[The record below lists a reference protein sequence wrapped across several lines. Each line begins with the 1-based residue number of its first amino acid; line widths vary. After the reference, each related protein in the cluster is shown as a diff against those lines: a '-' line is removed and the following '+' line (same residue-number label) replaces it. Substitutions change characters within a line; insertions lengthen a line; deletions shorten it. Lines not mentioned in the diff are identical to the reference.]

1 MVHDWEG
8 VIFSDEYSVE
18 KSPTG
23 SQTWVFCLPS
33 EKWHR
38 SCILPKKCRK
48 ETSLTLWSCFYG
60 KTRGPLVA
68 HLEKSVN
75 ANVYL
80 WMLHR
85 YLLPIVYKIYNTIRD
100 PVLEQDNAPIHKAGH
115 VMQLF
120 ENHNIDHLTHPLVFT
135 RSQSHRACVGSV
147 EATTPYWLP
156 QYRQYPRSPPRS
168 KGTLHSS
175 ITESLG

>member
-1 MVHDWEG
+1 MV
-8 VIFSDEYSVE
+8 
-18 KSPTG
+18 
-23 SQTWVFCLPS
+23 
-33 EKWHR
+33 
-38 SCILPKKCRK
+38 
-48 ETSLTLWSCFYG
+48 WSCFYG

-68 HLEKSVN
+68 PLEKSVN

-120 ENHNIDHLTHPLVFT
+120 ENHNIDHLTHPSYSPDLHPIEHVWVLLKRQLLIGYPNIGNTPGAPPAVKARFT
-135 RSQSHRACVGSV
+135 QVLPRVWDNIPQKHFGALWKSMTARV
-147 EATTPYWLP
+147 EAVIEA
-156 QYRQYPRSPPRS
+156 
-168 KGTLHSS
+168 KGWYTRY
-175 ITESLG
+175 